1 MRLRMCSSLRKFKWL
16 STVTAVTIAMSGC
29 SFAPSLNVPA
39 VAPATEQFK
48 ETAPWT
54 KAEPADTLPREAWW
68 TLYRDTELDALQQQ
82 LLAHSPD
89 LTAALAR
96 YQQAVA
102 YNTQIRAA
110 LFPTVDAV
118 VDAQRNR
125 QSAQKP
131 LRGATSPD
139 LYDDFSLAAQVNY
152 EVDLWGRIRNQ
163 VTSATASEQ
172 AAQADLESARL
183 SLQALLAD
191 DYIQLRGLDR
201 ENALL
206 EETVTAY
213 AKALSMIRAQH
224 DGGMV
229 SGLDLAR
236 AQTQYDSARSQVSQ
250 NQAARALIEHAIAA
264 LIGEPASTFSLP
276 PRREAIHLPNI
287 PAGLPS
293 ALLQRRPDIAAAQRR
308 VEAANAD
315 IGVARAA
322 YFPAITLGG
331 IFGYEST
338 EAGNIITAPNRFWAI
353 GPSLVLNLFDAGRR
367 RAEVSRSEAVLEEV
381 TANYRGAALAAFQQ
395 VEDSL
400 AQLKHYRSALAAERS
415 AADAAQQSLTLSLS
429 RYRAGG
435 SSYLEVVTSQ
445 TAALQTERSVLDIDT
460 RQLRASVQLIRSL
473 GGGWSAPVNA
483 VAACPAG
490 ETCKKEADVMAQAA
504 Q

>member
-1 MRLRMCSSLRKFKWL
+1 MRGFSAQPGWL
-16 STVTAVTIAMSGC
+16 PLAVAVVMSSGC
-29 SFAPSLNVPA
+29 SFAPPLDVPT
-39 VAPATEQFK
+39 VTPPVEQFK

-54 KAEPADTLPREAWW
+54 QAQPADTLPREAWW
-68 TLYRDTELDALQQQ
+68 TLYGDAELDVLQKR
-82 LLAHSPD
+82 LLANSPD
-89 LTAALAR
+89 IAAALAR
-96 YQQAVA
+96 YRQAVA
-102 YNTQIRAA
+102 YNARIRAA

-118 VDAQRNR
+118 ANAQRDR

-139 LYDDFSLAAQVNY
+139 LYDDFSLEARVDY

-191 DYIQLRGLDR
+191 DYFQLRGLDR

-206 EETVTAY
+206 DETVTAY
-213 AKALSMIRAQH
+213 AKALTMMQARH
-224 DGGMV
+224 DGGMA

-236 AQTQYDSARSQVSQ
+236 AQTQYDSARSQASQ

-276 PRREAIHLPNI
+276 PRRDEIHLLDI
-287 PAGLPS
+287 PAGVPS
-293 ALLQRRPDIAAAQRR
+293 TLLQRRPDIAAAQRR

-322 YFPAITLGG
+322 YFPSLMLGG
-331 IFGYEST
+331 MFGYQST
-338 EAGNIITAPNRFWAI
+338 EAGNVITAPNRFWAI
-353 GPSLVLNLFDAGRR
+353 GPSLALNLFDAGRR
-367 RAEVSRSEAVLEEV
+367 RAEVSRSEAILEEV
-381 TANYRGAALAAFQQ
+381 TANYRSAALAAFQQ

-400 AQLKHYRSALAAERS
+400 AQLKHYRAALTAERA
-415 AADAAQQSLTLSLS
+415 AADAARHSLDLALS

-435 SSYLEVVTSQ
+435 ASYLEVVSSQ
-445 TAALQTERSVLDIDT
+445 TAALQAERNALAIDT
-460 RQLRASVQLIRSL
+460 RQLRASVQLIRAL
-473 GGGWSAPVNA
+473 GGGWTAPS
-483 VAACPAG
+483 C
-490 ETCKKEADVMAQAA
+490 ADVPCEKTPG
-504 Q
+504 